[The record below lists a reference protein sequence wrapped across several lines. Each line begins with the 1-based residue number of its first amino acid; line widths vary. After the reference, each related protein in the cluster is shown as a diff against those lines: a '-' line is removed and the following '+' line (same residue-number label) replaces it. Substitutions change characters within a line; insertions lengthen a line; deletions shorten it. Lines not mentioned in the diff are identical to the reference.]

1 MTMAYNTTPGVYS
14 QDIFPMMAAGLRT
27 GVPAFLG
34 LAQDGPVDQP
44 RRVTSLPEFAQIFG
58 APLTDG
64 YLADSVRSFFAND
77 GRLCYVIR
85 LANETPTALNA
96 GLAAIAALENIDI
109 VCAPDI
115 MRPLREL
122 ERSAL
127 EKDPTWGHYVGQFG
141 QRVPGPSQPLEALI
155 MQRAVLDHCV
165 QQGDRFAILD
175 SLPAAN
181 PAEVIE
187 QRRALSGA
195 NGALYYPWVRI
206 QTEAGRSRFVPPS
219 GAVAGVY
226 ARSDQQ
232 NGVHK
237 APANETLASV
247 LDTEIALSDLQQD
260 QLSPQQINCL
270 RARPKQGISV
280 WGARTLSSDPA
291 WRYINVRRLFLT
303 VGRWVGY
310 SLASVAFEPNNP
322 QLWARIEREISAY
335 CSELFERGAL
345 RGRTAQ
351 EAFFVT
357 CNAATNPIEVREA
370 GQVVTTIGLA
380 PVLPSEFVVV
390 RIIHGATGVSIDGP
404 LAPA

>member
-1 MTMAYNTTPGVYS
+1 MTMAYNTAPGVYT
-14 QDIFPMMAAGLRT
+14 QHIFPTMAAGLRT

-34 LAQDGPVDQP
+34 LAHDGPVEQP
-44 RRVTSLPEFAQIFG
+44 RRLSSLSEFAQTFG
-58 APLTDG
+58 APLPTG
-64 YLADSVRSFFAND
+64 YLADTVRSFFAND
-77 GRLCYVIR
+77 GGLCYVVR
-85 LANETPTALNA
+85 LASETPAALSA
-96 GLAAIAALENIDI
+96 GLAAIAGLENIDI

-122 ERSAL
+122 EHSAL
-127 EKDPTWGHYVGQFG
+127 ERDRIWGRYVRQFN
-141 QRVPGPSQPLEALI
+141 QRVPGPSHPLEVQI
-155 MQRAVLDHCV
+155 MQRAVLDHCM

-175 SLPAAN
+175 ALPAAN
-181 PAEVIE
+181 PDEVRE

-206 QTEAGRSRFVPPS
+206 QTEAGRTRLVPPC

-232 NGVHK
+232 SGVYK
-237 APANETLASV
+237 APANETLAGV
-247 LDTEIALSDLQQD
+247 LDTEIALSTREQD
-260 QLSPQQINCL
+260 VLSPQQINCL

-310 SLASVAFEPNNP
+310 SLASVAFEPNSP

-335 CSELFERGAL
+335 CTELFERGAL

-351 EAFFVT
+351 EAFFVA

-390 RIIHGATGVSIDGP
+390 RLIHRASGVSIDGP
-404 LAPA
+404 IAPA